1 MQRAPSKNFELK
13 QALPLVDHFIMHQI
27 CRRLPILNS
36 LAGHDVI
43 SPRYANV
50 LLAYGKD
57 YTSHWTQ
64 QSSTEVSIVKHVPGS
79 SLSLARHKSPH
90 KIYVKLRSKN
100 ISLTNF
106 QYILT
111 NKGAIKRKT

>member
-1 MQRAPSKNFELK
+1 MQRAPSKSFELK
-13 QALPLVDHFIMHQI
+13 QVLPLADHFIMQMVQI
-27 CRRLPILNS
+27 CRRLLILNS

-64 QSSTEVSIVKHVPGS
+64 
-79 SLSLARHKSPH
+79 
-90 KIYVKLRSKN
+90 
-100 ISLTNF
+100 
-106 QYILT
+106 
-111 NKGAIKRKT
+111 